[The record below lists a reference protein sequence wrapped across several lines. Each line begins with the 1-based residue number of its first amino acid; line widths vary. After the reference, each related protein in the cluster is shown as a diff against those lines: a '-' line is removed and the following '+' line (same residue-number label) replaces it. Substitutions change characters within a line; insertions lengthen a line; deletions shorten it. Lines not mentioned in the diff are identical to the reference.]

1 MGVARA
7 LVRMHR
13 CSSDGCCAGRY
24 GGAVTRADPATRRTL
39 ARLRLVR
46 MELKREGKHVLQGR
60 AITCAASTDVAKTW
74 RLYDWAPPSQR
85 GVA

>member
-1 MGVARA
+1 MSAR
-7 LVRMHR
+7 
-13 CSSDGCCAGRY
+13 
-24 GGAVTRADPATRRTL
+24 DPATRRTL

-46 MELKREGKHVLQGR
+46 MDMRRENKLALQGR

-85 GVA
+85 RVA